1 MNMRIANLAC
11 VLVAFCAATTVLGQT
26 LERGEIS
33 GTVYDPNHAVV
44 PRAEVTL
51 SSPSTGFERTVPSD
65 DSGSYVFTQVPAGEY
80 QITVT
85 AGGFA
90 ATRVTSVE
98 LHVGDSLT
106 MDITLTIQGQTQT
119 VEVTAE
125 PEVLAGAA
133 EGVSQLISAESVAN
147 LPLSGRDYRD
157 LAQLSP
163 SAEVVPGLRGG
174 IRLGGQQSDY
184 TGLVIDGGDTTNN
197 FFGEFFGSLETK
209 NFTIPL
215 DAVQEF
221 QVVTNGFAPEF
232 GRSTGGLLNVIT
244 KSGANQVHGSAH
256 YYYRGKDLTSNDAL
270 GFAPNIDRQQ
280 QFGGALGFP
289 LVRDKQFLFLAVDR
303 QAQHGPLIT
312 KFGQDVHGVSVGPPY
327 NIGDLSQLEGPH
339 QQHQNLF
346 SGLVHYDYQIT
357 PAEHFSARSFFTR
370 NDTDG
375 FTGGNGQNETAHAF
389 DDTEHFDNQGVNTV
403 FTLNSIFGASKVNE
417 VKLLISAEK
426 RSRHPN
432 GDTPAVFI
440 GDTGVFGQEFFLPS
454 NNDNAKLQA
463 QDNFNYVFGK
473 HDIKFGGDV
482 DTFRDSKDIFV
493 GWSRGEYFFNTLADF
508 KNNNPFEFVQG
519 FALNDQDIFKANT
532 LDPNYQT
539 GLGLYWQD
547 KWQASPRLTVT
558 YGARFDQTWN
568 PQPQSGIPG
577 QEVYVGVGPI
587 GPHGSHLVKPPQG
600 VPNDH
605 EQIGPR
611 IGMAYSF
618 GSNRST
624 VLRAAWGL
632 YYAQTPPIFFPTL
645 GGSKAGTL
653 FCFPNPTFPCLPPNG
668 FPNLFPSS
676 LPISV
681 DQLCSYTAVAI
692 GCPSVIYVDPD
703 FKNPRV
709 SNLTAGVEHRLGNDW
724 TLSANY
730 VYVHSS
736 RLRTGGFSTTFW
748 SRNVTVD
755 HYDQFGRAI
764 LVPFTPVDPTISFF
778 GNYET
783 ASFSHGNYHE
793 AVIGIQRRLAKRYQ
807 FFANYTLASN
817 KDNASSER
825 DTDTFFGPQDP
836 FRLGL
841 DYGRNALDV
850 RNQFKAAGVVD
861 LPSGFA
867 LSGLVTAHTG
877 YAYPAYDAVDA
888 NNDAVINQFANNDRP
903 IVTENGKSF
912 LLPRYPARQP
922 GFFQTDFRVNKIF
935 RFNERY
941 RVELLADFFNLF
953 NTANLFSNPDVN
965 GYVAD
970 QLTRFPKPGDV
981 SPTGTFYRKFDQ
993 IAPGSTPFAVQFGAR
1008 FDF

>member
-1 MNMRIANLAC
+1 MRIANLAC
-11 VLVAFCAATTVLGQT
+11 VLVAFCAATTALGQT

-256 YYYRGKDLTSNDAL
+256 YYYRGNDLTSNDAL

-577 QEVYVGVGPI
+577 QEV
-587 GPHGSHLVKPPQG
+587 
-600 VPNDH
+600 
-605 EQIGPR
+605 
-611 IGMAYSF
+611 
-618 GSNRST
+618 
-624 VLRAAWGL
+624 
-632 YYAQTPPIFFPTL
+632 
-645 GGSKAGTL
+645 
-653 FCFPNPTFPCLPPNG
+653 
-668 FPNLFPSS
+668 
-676 LPISV
+676 
-681 DQLCSYTAVAI
+681 
-692 GCPSVIYVDPD
+692 
-703 FKNPRV
+703 
-709 SNLTAGVEHRLGNDW
+709 
-724 TLSANY
+724 
-730 VYVHSS
+730 
-736 RLRTGGFSTTFW
+736 
-748 SRNVTVD
+748 
-755 HYDQFGRAI
+755 
-764 LVPFTPVDPTISFF
+764 
-778 GNYET
+778 
-783 ASFSHGNYHE
+783 
-793 AVIGIQRRLAKRYQ
+793 
-807 FFANYTLASN
+807 
-817 KDNASSER
+817 
-825 DTDTFFGPQDP
+825 
-836 FRLGL
+836 
-841 DYGRNALDV
+841 
-850 RNQFKAAGVVD
+850 
-861 LPSGFA
+861 
-867 LSGLVTAHTG
+867 
-877 YAYPAYDAVDA
+877 
-888 NNDAVINQFANNDRP
+888 
-903 IVTENGKSF
+903 
-912 LLPRYPARQP
+912 
-922 GFFQTDFRVNKIF
+922 
-935 RFNERY
+935 
-941 RVELLADFFNLF
+941 
-953 NTANLFSNPDVN
+953 
-965 GYVAD
+965 
-970 QLTRFPKPGDV
+970 
-981 SPTGTFYRKFDQ
+981 
-993 IAPGSTPFAVQFGAR
+993 
-1008 FDF
+1008 